1 MNNLKVLRWLAGVTF
16 VIGLLFSSSV
26 ASAQSAEQK
35 KAAKEYFEQ
44 ARRLYDVGKYQEA
57 IEAYQKAYLN
67 VEDPVFLYNIAQSH
81 RLNNQPE
88 DAIRFYKNYLR
99 RSPDAANRGE
109 VEKKM
114 EDLQKELDDKAKN
127 LNKPPA
133 PSPVEPVTPVVAPP
147 AAKVPAPVEPPPVE
161 STTTAPPVV
170 LDKPLPA
177 DDDSKW
183 RTPGI
188 VLAGVGGVLLVT
200 SVITGSIASKAAK
213 DVEKTSPFDKSIESR
228 GKSFNRIAIA
238 SGLLGLAAG
247 VTGGVLLWMSGSS
260 SSSGDAGPPP
270 RMAFAPVIGGSYTG
284 AEATFRF

>member
-1 MNNLKVLRWLAGVTF
+1 MNNLKVLRWVAGFALV
-16 VIGLLFSSSV
+16 VGLLFN
-26 ASAQSAEQK
+26 AGAAHAQSAEQK

-99 RSPDAANRGE
+99 RSPEAANRGE

-114 EDLQKELDDKAKN
+114 EDLQKEIDDKAKG

-133 PSPVEPVTPVVAPP
+133 PPAVEPVTPVVTAPP
-147 AAKVPAPVEPPPVE
+147 PPPPVQPPAIGN
-161 STTTAPPVV
+161 TAGTPVV
-170 LDKPLPA
+170 IDTPVQPA
-177 DDDSKW
+177 PEKDSW
-183 RTPGI
+183 RTTGI
-188 VLAGVGGVLLVT
+188 VLAGVGGVLVVT
-200 SVITGSIASKAAK
+200 SVITGALANKAAK
-213 DVEKTSPFDKSIESR
+213 DVEKGPVFDPKVETR
-228 GKSFNRIAIA
+228 GKSLNAVAIA
-238 SGLLGLAAG
+238 TGLLGLAAG
-247 VTGGVLLWMSGSS
+247 ITGGVLLWMDGSS
-260 SSSGDAGPPP
+260 SSNTETAPAP
-270 RMAFAPVIGGSYTG
+270 RMAFAPVIGGNYTG